1 MDTLSREYL
10 VDMMKKVS
18 ATVFIKFFAPLVAQM
33 IDKRAL
39 DFTIFSALQL
49 AFAWTSELI
58 FGPFLYLI
66 STWSWWSHEYGVRL
80 FNSVSVLFAIDS
92 GELGQLG

>member
-49 AFAWTSELI
+49 ALARTSVKR
-58 FGPFLYLI
+58 F
-66 STWSWWSHEYGVRL
+66 V
-80 FNSVSVLFAIDS
+80 
-92 GELGQLG
+92 